1 MSSAYANLLTEE
13 EKRQFDLHGY
23 LHFNGV
29 IKPERLVAMLE
40 VITHWLTVDPVE
52 IAKAGVSPP
61 PEAASG
67 PYSVWA

>member
-1 MSSAYANLLTEE
+1 MSSAHANLLTEE

-23 LHFNGV
+23 LHSKGV

-67 PYSVWA
+67 PYSVLA

>member
-1 MSSAYANLLTEE
+1 
-13 EKRQFDLHGY
+13 
-23 LHFNGV
+23 
-29 IKPERLVAMLE
+29 LVAMLE